1 MERRQQN
8 ARDCSAPA
16 FFVVPLG
23 AILRPLVARMKS
35 LRYDKQSWFLEA
47 AAIKL
52 HGADPPAVSNESW
65 TVTGTAYFKKTRLC
79 IRARLESCATGEN
92 IPALAAA
99 KPQGPQDQRS
109 ATKAFV
115 VIVLWRR

>member
-1 MERRQQN
+1 MKRLQRTGFFRRTVRSN
-8 ARDCSAPA
+8 FASA
-16 FFVVPLG
+16 G
-23 AILRPLVARMKS
+23 RSNES

-52 HGADPPAVSNESW
+52 HGADPPAVSNESG

-79 IRARLESCATGEN
+79 VRARLESCATGEN
-92 IPALAAA
+92 ISALAAA